1 MCQYRNGVVACLY
14 RHPADR
20 KRRDENSTARFCV
33 PAAIRVPI
41 PFRGSAN
48 VERVPRTFGNLL
60 LVEAFGALIR
70 LGQLSGD
77 AQILRQHSRQD
88 ILAALTAAAIRR
100 LSLRRARGA
109 GFSVWLRF
117 QLWAELVRPTTL

>member
-100 LSLRRARGA
+100 LSLASSQRGRIFCLA
-109 GFSVWLRF
+109 SLSALG
-117 QLWAELVRPTTL
+117 